1 MAAPDHLFGFR
12 DDLGQPSLIELS
24 RVMDMFSNLYFLE
37 QPLIIRYMW
46 VFNTWNAANVSGA
59 EF

>member
-1 MAAPDHLFGFR
+1 MAPDYLFGFW

-24 RVMDMFSNLYFLE
+24 RVMDMFSNLYFL
-37 QPLIIRYMW
+37 QPLITGYMW

>member
-1 MAAPDHLFGFR
+1 MAPDYLFYFQ

-24 RVMDMFSNLYFLE
+24 RVTDMFSNLYFLE
-37 QPLIIRYMW
+37 QLLITRYMW

-59 EF
+59 KF